1 MEQYERNDSASSA
14 THTQSSTES
23 VPAHLPEAWVAK
35 LQARLTAIYGQ
46 KFTSFLPDQS
56 ATLEWRETW
65 AIALRDM
72 TGEQI
77 AVGLDKLMKGAH
89 EWPPTTGEFRA
100 LCKPVIR
107 PEHQRHPV
115 LAAPRD
121 TKDRGPQLAALKAML
136 TKKMTGKPTE
146 KDDAETA

>member
-1 MEQYERNDSASSA
+1 METHEQANSASWQ
-14 THTQSSTES
+14 THTQSSSAS

-46 KFTSFLPDQS
+46 KFASFLPDDSS
-56 ATLEWRETW
+56 AREWRETW
-65 AIALRDM
+65 AIALHDL

-77 AVGLDKLMKGAH
+77 AAGLEKLMKGAH

-121 TKDRGPQLAALKAML
+121 TKDRSAELARIRAML
-136 TKKMTGKPTE
+136 AKKMTK
-146 KDDAETA
+146 ETGHEAA

>member
-1 MEQYERNDSASSA
+1 METQESSGSASWQ
-14 THTQSSTES
+14 THTQSSTGN

-46 KFTSFLPDQS
+46 KFSSICPDE
-56 ATLEWRETW
+56 AAAREWRECW
-65 AIALRDM
+65 AIALRDL

-77 AVGLDKLMKGAH
+77 AAGLDKLMRGAH

-115 LAAPRD
+115 LAAPKD
-121 TKDRGPQLAALKAML
+121 TKDRRPQLDALREML
-136 TKKMTGKPTE
+136 ARKMTGRESE
-146 KDDAETA
+146 KTHEA

>member
-1 MEQYERNDSASSA
+1 METHGNRSSASSQ

-46 KFTSFLPDQS
+46 KFTSFLPDQE
-56 ATLEWRETW
+56 AAREWRETW
-65 AIALRDM
+65 AIALRDL

-77 AVGLDKLMKGAH
+77 AVGLEKLMQGAH

-121 TKDRGPQLAALKAML
+121 TKDRSADLARIRAML
-136 TKKMTGKPTE
+136 AKKLTTPT
-146 KDDAETA
+146 AA